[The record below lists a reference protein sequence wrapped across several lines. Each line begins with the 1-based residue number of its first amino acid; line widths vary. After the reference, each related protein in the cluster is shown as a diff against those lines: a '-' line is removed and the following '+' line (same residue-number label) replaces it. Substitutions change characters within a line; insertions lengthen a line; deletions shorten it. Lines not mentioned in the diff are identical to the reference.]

1 MTAEYIIMSILPVA
15 ILLVLASQVR
25 LSVKERE
32 IERKNLEMSGKYRVI
47 QMKNGKYTVQQYVY
61 DYQDKEYYRSP
72 IQIKKWHWKYL
83 GPEYSSLEQ
92 ARNYKRR
99 LEYEVEAR
107 KREERRRQTQEDALY
122 EGRRVDEVI
131 DD

>member
-1 MTAEYIIMSILPVA
+1 MTDYIIMSILP
-15 ILLVLASQVR
+15 ISLLIVLANQVR

-61 DYQDKEYYRSP
+61 DWPDKEYYRSV

-83 GPEYSSLEQ
+83 GPEYSYPEQ
-92 ARNYKRR
+92 ARNYKHR

-107 KREERRRQTQEDALY
+107 KREERRRQTQEDARY
-122 EGRRVDEVI
+122 EGRRVEEVI

>member
-1 MTAEYIIMSILPVA
+1 MTDYFIMSILPIA
-15 ILLVLASQVR
+15 ILLVMVIQVR
-25 LSVKERE
+25 LSVKERK
-32 IERKNLEMSGKYRVI
+32 IERKHLEMSGKYRVI

-61 DYQDKEYYRSP
+61 DWPDKEYYRST

-99 LEYEVEAR
+99 LEYEVEAS
-107 KREERRRQTQEDALY
+107 KREERRRQTQEDARY
-122 EGRRVDEVI
+122 EGRRVEEVI